1 MVLKSITRHHCRAAA
16 ILAAGMT
23 LMLAEEATAAPADG
37 DGYATQTLARLATVL
52 SGRGWGTG
60 ADSAGNLLLFPTG
73 MAAAGRSCEP
83 RGSDPGTVAAEA
95 ARVSPAE
102 ETAKPEAAGERL
114 AGLGDGLEAAGWMV
128 EREPDGAL
136 RFHSW
141 SPAPPVARE
150 QARSAGE
157 TTMDS
162 VLQVPRSEWLTGLG
176 ERLSQRG
183 WEVEQATDGSLW
195 LRLPR
200 APEPRIARAEPVVST
215 PSLPGLLASR
225 GWDVRWI
232 DGGGLLL
239 YPRG

>member
-1 MVLKSITRHHCRAAA
+1 MVSKPITRRHCRAAA
-16 ILAAGMT
+16 ILAAGML
-23 LMLAEEATAAPADG
+23 LMLAEGATAAPADG
-37 DGYATQTLARLATVL
+37 EGYATQTLAQLATVL
-52 SGRGWGTG
+52 SERGWGTG

-73 MAAAGRSCEP
+73 TAAPGRTPEP
-83 RGSDPGTVAAEA
+83 VGSDPGTVAAEA
-95 ARVSPAE
+95 ALSP
-102 ETAKPEAAGERL
+102 AKPEAPGERL
-114 AGLGDGLEAAGWMV
+114 AGLRHRLEAAGWMV

-141 SPAPPVARE
+141 SPVGRVATD

-157 TTMDS
+157 TAMVS
-162 VLQVPRSEWLTGLG
+162 VPQLPRCDWLTGLG
-176 ERLSQRG
+176 ERLGQRG

-200 APEPRIARAEPVVST
+200 APETRIARPEPVVST
-215 PSLPGLLASR
+215 PILPGLLASR
-225 GWDVRWI
+225 GWDARWI